1 MAKICGGIVG
11 RRERTTD
18 PPLAWKE
25 LGWYRALRV
34 HGGQMRIRSC
44 GSRPANWTTIL
55 LAGSMVCGMMCL
67 EGTALAGPFEEGLDF
82 FRAGHY
88 RWALEKFILAVDRS
102 PQDPQ
107 RLWYLA
113 ESYRQLGDSPA
124 ASQVYRQILR
134 SSPQSSNAA
143 AARNALDSLGEPALT
158 TVQIPFQKRGA
169 SVLLPASVN
178 GQSVGYFIL
187 DTGATY
193 TTISRQAAASLGI
206 ITGGETVTL
215 NTASGVVRAPMAV
228 LDQVEVGGA
237 SALHVPVVIHDLPNA
252 PSVIVGLLGLS
263 FLERFRMNLDMTSG
277 LLILES
283 GR

>member
-1 MAKICGGIVG
+1 M
-11 RRERTTD
+11 
-18 PPLAWKE
+18 L
-25 LGWYRALRV
+25 
-34 HGGQMRIRSC
+34 IRSRSS
-44 GSRPANWTTIL
+44 GSANRTTIL
-55 LAGSMVCGMMCL
+55 LAGLMVCGLLCL

-82 FRAGHY
+82 FQAGHY
-88 RWALEKFILAVDRS
+88 RWALEKFIVAVDRS

-107 RLWYLA
+107 RLWHLA
-113 ESYRQLGDSPA
+113 ETYRQLGDNPA
-124 ASQVYRQILR
+124 ASQVYRQILK
-134 SSPQSSNAA
+134 SSPQTSYAV
-143 AARNALDSLGEPALT
+143 AARSALESLGEPPLT
-158 TVQIPFQKRGA
+158 TVQIPFRKQGA

-193 TTISRQAAASLGI
+193 MTISRQAASSLGI
-206 ITGGETVTL
+206 TGSGTVNL
-215 NTASGVVRAPMAV
+215 NTASGVVQAPMAL

-237 SALHVPVVIHDLPNA
+237 TALHVPAVLHDLPNVPPA
-252 PSVIVGLLGLS
+252 IVGLLGLS

>member
-1 MAKICGGIVG
+1 MLIRG
-11 RRERTTD
+11 RSF
-18 PPLAWKE
+18 AS
-25 LGWYRALRV
+25 GY
-34 HGGQMRIRSC
+34 
-44 GSRPANWTTIL
+44 WTTIL
-55 LAGSMVCGMMCL
+55 LAGLTVCGMMCF

-82 FRAGHY
+82 FQAGHY
-88 RWALEKFILAVDRS
+88 RWALEKFIVAVDRS

-113 ESYRQLGDSPA
+113 ESYRQLGDTPA

-134 SSPQSSNAA
+134 SSPQASYAA
-143 AARNALDSLGEPALT
+143 AARKVLDSLGEPALT
-158 TVQIPFQKRGA
+158 KVEVPFQKRGA

-193 TTISRQAAASLGI
+193 TTISRQAASSLGI
-206 ITGGETVTL
+206 TGSGSLSL
-215 NTASGVVRAPMAV
+215 NTASGVVQAPMAV
-228 LDQVEVGGA
+228 LDEVEVGGA
-237 SALHVPVVIHDLPNA
+237 TALHVPAVLHDLPNA
-252 PSVIVGLLGLS
+252 PPNIVGLLGLS